1 MASSS
6 ATATPPPAQTPIVP
20 NDIFVSFRAQ
30 VIDRVQIR
38 LTHSPAPE
46 SYAAY
51 LARPELER
59 DNDEAAVV
67 DVQFAR
73 YVLEWLGF
81 TEGGD
86 VIYNRTLP
94 GGGANRPDYVVH
106 GTIGI
111 AFIWEDKNSSHDD
124 FIGDLPQMRRY
135 SGGTAGYAVWCNM
148 RRIVAIRFRSSDP
161 LDYEQLASINV
172 ADLFGA
178 GNALLPRVAE
188 VERNQ
193 LSVFYLLFRKERFTR
208 FSSLIEAIAVDE
220 EQFLARAIPLEGD
233 AALEQFIAGSRQSL
247 EHLRLAASVRIQE
260 ALVGRSRQEAE
271 EQRLIAEWEDATT
284 NFLTTM
290 AYPSLH
296 TPIQNAAARITERLG
311 TLEPAEIA
319 ALTQIVEAEYGGRLT
334 ASSRAA
340 VVAWQDRASRING
353 AMRTLRYQSATF
365 TVADAYHLWCARQND
380 EADKTPALYAEQVAY
395 VLFVRLLLVRV
406 LEDKGIIS
414 PRLASDGGFL
424 NWQTYVR
431 LHFKEVAG
439 ASILTDNFY
448 SLLVRKASRYYLHFF
463 QQAAF
468 DWFVPDD
475 FLLLETLYFL
485 CHYSFQ
491 QVTSDVIGFTYERYI
506 DRTARKRKGHF
517 LTPASV
523 VDAMLDALGYSGRA
537 MIGRNLLDPAC
548 GSGSFLLRAARR
560 YRDALIEALC
570 QRNGLPVG
578 IESLEANTALRHE
591 LAQRYLDALTR
602 AFVGMERN
610 PFACYLAEMNLLIQA
625 LDDFSILHGIEPKP
639 IDRFAIF
646 NTDSLDLPLEVLFAG
661 SPGSFGPLTIPERL
675 SDQLL
680 DDAFAIKARQGDY
693 RQGFMY
699 IIANPP
705 YVTSKQ
711 EDVAAARF
719 RGSPFW
725 ASALSG
731 DTNLYLLFLQL
742 GLYYLADGG
751 QMAYIVPLTII
762 GDVSAAAVRFRAT
775 TAPFSLTTVIRFFR
789 GDILFGDVDQA
800 VGILCVQRQ
809 PTPATITVGGGA
821 RLEDVPPSLL
831 ALPANH
837 VTEAVPP
844 GGAWHSAW
852 LVGTHQE
859 QYEIWQHVRAVSDTL
874 AYQMRTLLAAFEVR
888 QGDVNAT
895 YTNPFRQ
902 GDACRGRAGAVA
914 LYKGENVRP
923 FAPLP
928 YNPSDWAMPS
938 TGATGNH
945 GRTAAVLTEIA
956 ALTSPQMGIVLRE
969 TARLNTR
976 ERLTPTWFT
985 RDGTRPLAFTH
996 VVWRMLLLPGQTEAR
1011 GKALLALLSSTT
1023 VAYLINLFSTN
1034 SHISK
1039 DELERLPIPDPA
1051 TFPEAQLAS
1060 LADRL
1065 LAARHQFE
1073 TDYVQPFAIATDALP
1088 TISPEAITILPT
1100 AYLQRVAG
1108 VTITL
1113 DALEQQGVITIT
1125 GPASRRVAW
1134 LQNNKRIT
1142 IAHPQAAAH
1151 RMLNQFFDDPTIQER
1166 TWTMARTIQIPD
1178 PATASTWLPLF
1189 EGVCRDAQ
1197 AQWDQCVA
1205 LQQQIDAVVM
1215 AWYQF
1220 TPPMCAAISAMLPW
1234 ARRRRDAGGV

>member
-1 MASSS
+1 MTTSHS
-6 ATATPPPAQTPIVP
+6 AVTPPPAQTPIVP
-20 NDIFVSFRAQ
+20 IDIFDAFRTQ
-30 VIDRVQIR
+30 VIDRVQVR
-38 LTHSPAPE
+38 MTHSPTPE
-46 SYAAY
+46 SYVTY
-51 LARPELER
+51 LARPASER

-67 DVQFAR
+67 DVQFTR

-81 TEGGD
+81 TQGGD

-94 GGGANRPDYVVH
+94 GGGASRPDYVVQ

-124 FIGDLPQMRRY
+124 FVGDLPQMRRY

-148 RRIVAIRFRSSDP
+148 RRIIAVRFRSSDP
-161 LDYEQLASINV
+161 LDYEHIATINV
-172 ADLFGA
+172 ANLFGA
-178 GNALLPRVAE
+178 GTTLLPPVFEA
-188 VERNQ
+188 ERNQ

-208 FSSLIEAIAVDE
+208 FSSLIDAIAVDE
-220 EQFLARAIPLEGD
+220 KHFLARAIPLEGD

-247 EHLRLAASVRIQE
+247 EHLRLAALARIQE
-260 ALVGRSRQEAE
+260 ALVGRSRQAEE
-271 EQRLIAEWEDATT
+271 EQRLIAEWETATAL
-284 NFLTTM
+284 FLTTM
-290 AYPSLH
+290 AYPSLQA
-296 TPIQNAAARITERLG
+296 PIQNAAASITERLG
-311 TLEPAEIA
+311 TLNATDIA
-319 ALTQIVEAEYGGRLT
+319 ALARIVETAYGGRLT

-340 VVAWQDRASRING
+340 VMTWQDRAVRING
-353 AMRTLRYQSATF
+353 AMRAIRYQSTAF
-365 TVADAYHLWCARQND
+365 TIADAYYLWCERQND
-380 EADKTPALYAEQVAY
+380 EADKTPTIYAEQVAY

-414 PRLASDGGFL
+414 PRLASDGGFQ
-424 NWQTYVR
+424 NWQTYVQ

-439 ASILTDNFY
+439 VSILTDNFY

-463 QQAAF
+463 QQAVF

-491 QVTSDVIGFTYERYI
+491 HVTSDVIGFTYERYI

-523 VDAMLDALGYSGRA
+523 VDSMLDALGYTGRV

-560 YRDALIEALC
+560 YRTALIESLC
-570 QRNGLPVG
+570 QRNSLPVG
-578 IESLEANTALRHE
+578 IESIEGNAILRHE
-591 LAQRYLDALTR
+591 LAQRYLDALTT

-639 IDRFAIF
+639 IERFAIF

-661 SPGSFGPLTIPERL
+661 SPGSFGPLTIPKRL

-680 DDAFAIKARQGDY
+680 DDAFVIKARQGDY
-693 RQGFMY
+693 QQGFMY

-711 EDVAAARF
+711 EDVAATRF

-762 GDVSAAAVRFRAT
+762 GDASAAAMRLRST
-775 TAPFSLTTVIRFFR
+775 TTPFSLHRVIRFFR

-800 VGILCVQRQ
+800 VGILCIHRQ
-809 PTPATITVGGGA
+809 PAPTTITVGGGA
-821 RLEDVPPSLL
+821 QLADVPSNMITVS
-831 ALPANH
+831 ANN
-837 VTEAVPP
+837 VTEAVPEDDI
-844 GGAWHSAW
+844 WHRAW
-852 LVGTHQE
+852 LVGTSPE
-859 QYEIWQHVRAVSDTL
+859 QYDIWQYVRMISDTF
-874 AYQMRTLLAAFEVR
+874 AYQMRTLLAACEVR

-895 YTNPFRQ
+895 YTNPFR
-902 GDACRGRAGAVA
+902 RGSAGRGQRGAVA
-914 LYKGENVRP
+914 IYKGENVRP

-928 YNPSDWAMPS
+928 DEPSDWAIPT
-938 TGATGNH
+938 TGATGNQS
-945 GRTAAVLTEIA
+945 RAATILTEIA
-956 ALTSPQMGIVLRE
+956 TLSSPQMGIVLRE

-985 RDGTRPLAFTH
+985 RDSTHPVAFTH
-996 VVWRMLLLPGQTEAR
+996 VVWRMVLLPGHTEAR

-1023 VAYLINLFSTN
+1023 VAYLLNLFSTN

-1039 DELERLPIPDPA
+1039 DELERLPIPDPS
-1051 TFPEAQLAS
+1051 TFPEAQLTS
-1060 LADRL
+1060 LADSL
-1065 LAARHQFE
+1065 LDARRVFE
-1073 TDYVQPFAIATDALP
+1073 VRYAQPFAIPTDSFP
-1088 TISPEAITILPT
+1088 TLSPETITVLPT
-1100 AYLQRVAG
+1100 AYVRRVG
-1108 VTITL
+1108 GGTITL
-1113 DALEQQGVITIT
+1113 DALEQQGIITIT
-1125 GPASRRVAW
+1125 GPISRRVAW
-1134 LQNNKRIT
+1134 LHQNNRIS
-1142 IAHPQAAAH
+1142 IVHPHAAVH
-1151 RMLNQFFDDPTIQER
+1151 TMLNRFFDDPTVQGLK
-1166 TWTMARTIQIPD
+1166 WAVARTIRVPD
-1178 PATASTWLPLF
+1178 PATAGTWLPVF
-1189 EGVCRDAQ
+1189 EGVCHDAQ
-1197 AQWDQCVA
+1197 AQWDQCVT
-1205 LQQQIDAVVM
+1205 LQQQIDTVVM
-1215 AWYQF
+1215 TWYQC
-1220 TPPMCAAISAMLPW
+1220 TPPMCDAITAMLPW
-1234 ARRRRDAGGV
+1234 ARRHR